1 VNTLSC
7 RGAVGRQPAHESSG
21 GRGYWTW
28 MRDRSVTVGDREAG
42 FVTATARGAGNRMP
56 VGGARRVF
64 PLCAGSGEPG
74 AAQPDP

>member
-1 VNTLSC
+1 
-7 RGAVGRQPAHESSG
+7 
-21 GRGYWTW
+21 